1 MAHSSHIDPNGRN
14 QDWRPPYDY
23 SWVWLWFETTGDTFR
38 QISRMFRLLPRVC
51 HFDPALYQ
59 SGTDFCFLAP
69 TILIE
74 GVAQRPLVSNST
86 LGWPNQWWYQFWR
99 IFFRWSVKTLRVILC
114 QNYPAWLYYISDLVR
129 MVWCL
134 HCSHPNL
141 SGERL
146 GGVWG
151 EILRWDSPIIW
162 QLLRKESLQ

>member
-86 LGWPNQWWYQFWR
+86 LGWPNQWWHQFWR
-99 IFFRWSVKTLRVILC
+99 IFFRWSVKTLRMILC
-114 QNYPAWLYYISDLVR
+114 QKYPAWLYFWLFD
-129 MVWCL
+129 CL
-134 HCSHPNL
+134 LTFHMAYLDDFSW
-141 SGERL
+141 
-146 GGVWG
+146 VFF
-151 EILRWDSPIIW
+151 I
-162 QLLRKESLQ
+162 QF

>member
-114 QNYPAWLYYISDLVR
+114 QNYPAWLYLLLASGSKGRQIQYYTLAPK
-129 MVWCL
+129 
-134 HCSHPNL
+134 CSP
-141 SGERL
+141 
-146 GGVWG
+146 WG
-151 EILRWDSPIIW
+151 QIKTEEA
-162 QLLRKESLQ
+162 LLFPYHNK